1 MKLLNFNLLFFSLIF
16 LTKISFALSADT
28 INNSDGNKF
37 RQGWWIIKNE
47 NKQLEDC
54 DATAKV
60 EEGRYLDN
68 QKTGVWKS
76 YFCSGKLKSEITY
89 EEDRKIG
96 YAKIYFENGKI
107 FEEGFWRINHW
118 EGKYKLYHENGTVY
132 QDFNFGPDG
141 KRDGVQKYYHPNGK
155 LMAEGTWKDSKESG
169 TIKEYALNGK
179 LISERVYN
187 DGIISTEAS
196 KYYPETADMGEEP
209 VIIEEKTPPPPPPP
223 IVERIGELKDG
234 YNKTFTKEG
243 KPLQEGEFKNKK
255 LITGKKFVYEG
266 DKLVKTLIYQD
277 GALVKTITEKSK

>member
-1 MKLLNFNLLFFSLIF
+1 MKRLNFYLLTFSLIF
-16 LTKISFALSADT
+16 LTKFSFALSADT

-89 EEDRKIG
+89 
-96 YAKIYFENGKI
+96 
-107 FEEGFWRINHW
+107 EEGFWRINHW

-196 KYYPETADMGEEP
+196 KYYPETADISEEP
-209 VIIEEKTPPPPPPP
+209 EIIEEKTPPPPPPP

>member
-1 MKLLNFNLLFFSLIF
+1 MKLLKLYILTIPLIF
-16 LTKISFALSADT
+16 LSKISLSLSSDT
-28 INNSDGNKF
+28 INNIDGNKF
-37 RQGWWIIKNE
+37 RQGWWIIRNE
-47 NKQLEDC
+47 NKQLDNC
-54 DATAKV
+54 DANAKI

-68 QKTGVWKS
+68 QKTGTWKS

-96 YAKIYFENGKI
+96 YARIYFENGKI

-169 TIKEYALNGK
+169 TIKEYSLNGK

-196 KYYPETADMGEEP
+196 KYYPETADIVEEP
-209 VIIEEKTPPPPPPP
+209 EIIEEKTPPPPTPPT
-223 IVERIGELKDG
+223 VERIGELKDG

-255 LITGKKFVYEG
+255 LITGKKFIYEG
-266 DKLVKTLIYQD
+266 DKLVKTLVYQD
-277 GALVKTITEKSK
+277 GALVKTITEK

>member
-1 MKLLNFNLLFFSLIF
+1 MKLLKLYILAIPLIF
-16 LTKISFALSADT
+16 ISKISLSFSSDT
-28 INNSDGNKF
+28 INNIDGSKF
-37 RQGWWIIKNE
+37 RQGWWIISNE
-47 NKQLEDC
+47 NKQLDNC
-54 DATAKV
+54 DVNAKV
-60 EEGRYLDN
+60 EEGRYADN

-76 YFCSGKLKSEITY
+76 YFCSGKIKSEITY

-107 FEEGFWRINHW
+107 FEEGFWRVNHW
-118 EGKYKLYHENGTVY
+118 EGKYKLYHENGIVY

-141 KRDGVQKYYHPNGK
+141 KRDGVQKYYYPNGK
-155 LMAEGTWKDSKESG
+155 LMAEGTWKDSKETG

-196 KYYPETADMGEEP
+196 KYHPETADVSEEP
-209 VIIEEKTPPPPPPP
+209 EIIEEKTPPPPPPP

-255 LITGKKFVYEG
+255 LITGKKFIYEG

-277 GALVKTITEKSK
+277 GALVKTITEK